1 MNLFPPLTPEI
12 GGILDSVPALIEKT
26 FPLPGRHRAGLP
38 ADVAE
43 LSRLL
48 TSGRGERSASYLGR
62 PNLLSAYLRCFFPWN
77 LYRLCRLLPALALRL
92 EAGDA
97 VTDLGAG
104 PLTFAAALW
113 IARPDL
119 RELPLEFRCLDQTSA
134 ILEAGL
140 KFFDVLSGKDKNNAS
155 CPWKIKT
162 IRGSIDGMRIYGK
175 PAKLVSA
182 VNVFNELIQ
191 GIPHAVSLTEAAKKR
206 VRFLSPLLDREGSV
220 LVVEP
225 GVPRSGEFI
234 AALRTAFLEAGR
246 YPLAPCVHSAACPLP
261 GNRRQSTSPGHGEI
275 DASLRK
281 SSHAMSKWCHVT
293 PKWCHFAFATDDA
306 PAALRKLSAAA
317 GLPKDRATL
326 SFLFAGTLRDRAAGA
341 GVDSGG
347 QNISDGKRCRLR
359 ILSDSFPAGPSRGR
373 YAQAAESSLDAAQRL
388 QILSTSLRS
397 PTEGR
402 YACGEQGLVLVKG
415 PAVGALEPGGL
426 LLCDAP
432 FDPERDPRSGALVYA
447 GIVRKFQFSEQ

>member
-1 MNLFPPLTPEI
+1 MNLFPPLTAEI
-12 GGILDSVPALIEKT
+12 RSILDGVPALIEKT
-26 FPLPGRHRAGLP
+26 FPLPGRRRAGLP

-48 TSGRGERSASYLGR
+48 TSGRGERNASYLGR

-77 LYRLCRLLPALALRL
+77 LYRLCRLLPALPLRL

-119 RELPLEFRCLDQTSA
+119 RELPLEFRCVDQTAA
-134 ILEAGL
+134 ILDAGF
-140 KFFDVLSGKDKNNAS
+140 KFFGVLIGKDKNNDS

-162 IRGSIDGMRIYGK
+162 IRGSIDGTRVYGK

-191 GIPHAVSLTEAAKKR
+191 GIPHAVSLPEAAKKR

-225 GVPRSGEFI
+225 GVPRSGEFT
-234 AALRTAFLEAGR
+234 AALRMAFLEAGR
-246 YPLAPCVHSAACPLP
+246 YPLAPCAHSAACPLP
-261 GNRRQSTSPGHGEI
+261 GIKRQNRSPEHGEVK
-275 DASLRK
+275 APLRK
-281 SSHAMSKWCHVT
+281 WSHVTPKWSQVT
-293 PKWCHFAFATDDA
+293 PKWCHFAFTTGDA

-317 GLPKDRATL
+317 GLPKDRAAL
-326 SFLFAGTLRDRAAGA
+326 SFLFAG
-341 GVDSGG
+341 
-347 QNISDGKRCRLR
+347 
-359 ILSDSFPAGPSRGR
+359 
-373 YAQAAESSLDAAQRL
+373 
-388 QILSTSLRS
+388 
-397 PTEGR
+397 
-402 YACGEQGLVLVKG
+402 
-415 PAVGALEPGGL
+415 
-426 LLCDAP
+426 
-432 FDPERDPRSGALVYA
+432 
-447 GIVRKFQFSEQ
+447 

>member
-1 MNLFPPLTPEI
+1 VNLFPPLTAEI
-12 GGILDSVPALIEKT
+12 RSILDSVPALIEKT
-26 FPLPGRHRAGLP
+26 FPLPYRHRSGLP

-77 LYRLCRLLPALALRL
+77 LYRLCRLLPALPLRL

-134 ILEAGL
+134 VLEAGL
-140 KFFDVLSGKDKNNAS
+140 KFFGVLSGKDKNAS

-162 IRGSIDGMRIYGK
+162 IRGPIDGTRIYGK

-191 GIPHAVSLTEAAKKR
+191 GIPHAVSLAETAKKR
-206 VRFLSPLLDREGSV
+206 VGFLSPLLDREGGV

-261 GNRRQSTSPGHGEI
+261 GNKRQNTSPGQDEI
-275 DASLRK
+275 NASPRK
-281 SSHAMSKWCHVT
+281 SSRMTTKRCHVTPKWCHVT
-293 PKWCHFAFATDDA
+293 PKWCHFAFATGDA
-306 PAALRKLSAAA
+306 PEALRKLSAAA

-326 SFLFAGTLRDRAAGA
+326 SFLFAGAFQDRATGA
-341 GVDSGG
+341 GVNSRG
-347 QNISDGKRCRLR
+347 QNISDEKQCRLR
-359 ILSDSFPAGPSRGR
+359 IISDSFPAGPSQGR
-373 YAQAAESSLDAAQRL
+373 YVQAVEDGVVQP
-388 QILSTSLRS
+388 TSLRS

-415 PAVGALEPGGL
+415 PAAGTLESGGL

-432 FDPERDPRSGALVYA
+432 FDPERDPRSGALVYT
-447 GIVRKFQFSEQ
+447 GIFRKLQIYEQ

>member
-1 MNLFPPLTPEI
+1 MNLFPPLTAEI
-12 GGILDSVPALIEKT
+12 RSILDSVPALIEKT
-26 FPLPGRHRAGLP
+26 FPLPRRRRAGLP

-48 TSGRGERSASYLGR
+48 TSGRGERSSSYLGR

-77 LYRLCRLLPALALRL
+77 LYRLCRLLPSLPLRL

-140 KFFDVLSGKDKNNAS
+140 KFFGVLSGKDKNNAS

-162 IRGSIDGMRIYGK
+162 IRGSIDGTGIYGK

-191 GIPHAVSLTEAAKKR
+191 GIPHAASLTEAAKKR

-261 GNRRQSTSPGHGEI
+261 GNKRQNTLPGHGEI
-275 DASLRK
+275 NASLRK
-281 SSHAMSKWCHVT
+281 S
-293 PKWCHFAFATDDA
+293 
-306 PAALRKLSAAA
+306 
-317 GLPKDRATL
+317 
-326 SFLFAGTLRDRAAGA
+326 
-341 GVDSGG
+341 
-347 QNISDGKRCRLR
+347 
-359 ILSDSFPAGPSRGR
+359 
-373 YAQAAESSLDAAQRL
+373 
-388 QILSTSLRS
+388 
-397 PTEGR
+397 
-402 YACGEQGLVLVKG
+402 
-415 PAVGALEPGGL
+415 
-426 LLCDAP
+426 
-432 FDPERDPRSGALVYA
+432 
-447 GIVRKFQFSEQ
+447 